1 MKKVNLK
8 ILSLILLTVLFA
20 CKSDDGGD
28 NTPEEDPNAGN
39 KLSLGVSAGDILTA
53 GNFQRLVIEFV
64 YPDGFRPR
72 QETIDQFRTF
82 LSERVNKPGG
92 IVFVETEIDPPSGA
106 PFNATEIRQIEE
118 DNRTQ
123 YNTDDSIAVYVF
135 FSNGSAFG
143 DTQTGF
149 TLGTAYRNTSMVVY
163 EKTLR
168 DVSIDN
174 PDFDLGELEITT
186 LNHEFGHIL
195 GLTNILGDDIHTDH
209 EDGVNRKHC
218 IVESCLMY
226 FEAQRSSREMLRQ
239 VFANRDVPQLDDLCI
254 ADLQAKG
261 GK

>member
-1 MKKVNLK
+1 MKSMYLKV
-8 ILSLILLTVLFA
+8 LSLLFLVVLAA

-28 NTPEEDPNAGN
+28 SSPEEDSNAGN
-39 KLSLGVSAGDILTA
+39 NLALGVSAGDLLTG
-53 GNFQRLVIEFV
+53 GNFQRMVIEFV
-64 YPDGFRPR
+64 YSEGFRPR
-72 QETIDQFRTF
+72 QETIDAFRTF
-82 LSERVNKPGG
+82 LNARVNKPGG
-92 IVFVETEIDPPSGA
+92 IVFVETVIDPPAGA
-106 PFNATEIRQIEE
+106 PFNATEIREIEAN
-118 DNRTQ
+118 NRTQ
-123 YNTDDSIAVYVF
+123 FNTDDTIAVYVF

-168 DVSIDN
+168 DVSLDN
-174 PDFDLGELEITT
+174 PDFDLGRLEITT

-195 GLTNILGDDIHTDH
+195 GLTNILGDDIHEDH
-209 EDGVNRKHC
+209 EDGINRKHC
-218 IVESCLMY
+218 IINDCLMY

-239 VFANRDVPQLDDLCI
+239 VFRNDEVPQLDELCI

>member
-1 MKKVNLK
+1 MKKLNLK
-8 ILSLILLTVLFA
+8 LLSLFLLIILSA

-28 NTPEEDPNAGN
+28 STETEEPNAGN
-39 KLSLGVSAGDILTA
+39 NLSLGVSAEDILNG
-53 GNFQRLVIEFV
+53 GNFPRLVIEFV
-64 YPDGFRPR
+64 YAEGFRPR
-72 QETIDQFRTF
+72 QETIDAFRTF
-82 LSERVNKPGG
+82 LNARVNKPNG
-92 IVFVETEIDPPSGA
+92 IVFVETVIDPPTGA
-106 PFNATEIRQIEE
+106 PFNASEIRQIEE

-123 YNTDDSIAVYVF
+123 FNTDNSIAVYVF

-168 DVSIDN
+168 DVSLDN

-226 FEAQRSSREMLRQ
+226 FEAQRSSREMLSR
-239 VFANRDVPQLDDLCI
+239 VFANQDVPQLDELCI